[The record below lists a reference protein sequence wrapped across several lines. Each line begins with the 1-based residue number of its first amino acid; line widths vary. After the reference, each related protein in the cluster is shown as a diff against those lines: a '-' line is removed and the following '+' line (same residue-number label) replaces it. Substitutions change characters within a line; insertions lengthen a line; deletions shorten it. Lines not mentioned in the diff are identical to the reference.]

1 MKLEIYN
8 DAIEEYLDN
17 LEQTLKEL
25 HQNSCLN
32 SEDVDETLKNAKGQ
46 IDNLLKTNEHY
57 AKLQLDLDHLKFK
70 NRQKYSLTEIAKRKD
85 SFNPSYVIQSWLRDK
100 NTLELLC
107 LWEKEH
113 NLEFNLEEARK
124 LIAKTKESSFT
135 LTSKIWITKTNA
147 KGIVSKQGK
156 GGGTYAHH
164 EIAID
169 FITWLFPEK
178 RYELTKMITNR
189 ILQIIELDN

>member
-32 SEDVDETLKNAKGQ
+32 SEDVKKQ
-46 IDNLLKTNEHY
+46 IYNLLKTNEHY

-70 NRQKYSLTEIAKRKD
+70 DRQKYSLTEIAKRKD

-135 LTSKIWITKTNA
+135 LTLKIWIATTNA

-189 ILQIIELDN
+189 ALQIIELDN

>member
-25 HQNSCLN
+25 HQNSCLM
-32 SEDVDETLKNAKGQ
+32 SEDVDETLKNAKEQ

-70 NRQKYSLTEIAKRKD
+70 DRQKYSLTEIAKRKD

-113 NLEFNLEEARK
+113 NLDFNFEEARK
-124 LIAKTKESSFT
+124 LIDKTKESSFT
-135 LTSKIWITKTNA
+135 LTSKIWITNTNA
-147 KGIVSKQGK
+147 KGLVSKQGK

-169 FITWLFPEK
+169 FIVWLFPEK
-178 RYELTKMITNR
+178 RYELMKMIINR
-189 ILQIIELDN
+189 ILQMK

>member
-1 MKLEIYN
+1 MCIR
-8 DAIEEYLDN
+8 D
-17 LEQTLKEL
+17 
-25 HQNSCLN
+25 SLN
-32 SEDVDETLKNAKGQ
+32 SEDVDETLKNAKEQ

-57 AKLQLDLDHLKFK
+57 AKLQLDLEHLRFK
-70 NRQKYSLTEIAKRKD
+70 DGQKYSLTEIAKRKD

-113 NLEFNLEEARK
+113 NPDFNLEEARK
-124 LIAKTKESSFT
+124 LIDKTKESSFT
-135 LTSKIWITKTNA
+135 LTSKIWITNTNA
-147 KGIVSKQGK
+147 KGLVSKQGK

-169 FITWLFPEK
+169 FIVWMFPEK
-178 RYELTKMITNR
+178 RYELMKMIINR
-189 ILQIIELDN
+189 ILQMR

>member
-8 DAIEEYLDN
+8 NAIEEYLDN

-25 HQNSCLN
+25 HQSSCLM
-32 SEDVDETLKNAKGQ
+32 SEDVDEMLQNAKEQ
-46 IDNLLKTNEHY
+46 IYNLLKENEHY
-57 AKLQLDLDHLKFK
+57 AKLQLDLEHLKYK
-70 NRQKYSLTEIAKRKD
+70 DKQKYSLTEIAKRKD
-85 SFNPSYVIQSWLRDK
+85 NLNPSYVIQSWLRDK

>member
-32 SEDVDETLKNAKGQ
+32 SEDVDETLKNAKEQ

-57 AKLQLDLDHLKFK
+57 AKLQLDLEHLRFK
-70 NRQKYSLTEIAKRKD
+70 DGQKYSLTEIAKRKD

-113 NLEFNLEEARK
+113 NPDFNLEEARK
-124 LIAKTKESSFT
+124 LIDKTKESSFT
-135 LTSKIWITKTNA
+135 LTSKIWITNTNA
-147 KGIVSKQGK
+147 KGLVSKQGK

-169 FITWLFPEK
+169 FIVWMFPEK
-178 RYELTKMITNR
+178 RYELMKMIINR
-189 ILQIIELDN
+189 ILQMR

>member
-25 HQNSCLN
+25 HQSSCLM
-32 SEDVDETLKNAKGQ
+32 SEDVDEMLQNAKEQ
-46 IDNLLKTNEHY
+46 IYNLLKENEHY
-57 AKLQLDLDHLKFK
+57 AKLQLDLEHLKYK
-70 NRQKYSLTEIAKRKD
+70 DKQKYSLTEIAKRKD

-107 LWEKEH
+107 LWENEH
-113 NLEFNLEEARK
+113 NPDFNLEEARK
-124 LIAKTKESSFT
+124 LIDKTKKASFT
-135 LTSKIWITKTNA
+135 LTSKIWIANTNA
-147 KGIVSKQGK
+147 KGLVSKQGK

-169 FITWLFPEK
+169 FTTWLFPEK

-189 ILQIIELDN
+189 ILQIKRF

>member
-25 HQNSCLN
+25 HQNSCLM
-32 SEDVDETLKNAKGQ
+32 SEDVDETLKNAKEQ
-46 IDNLLKTNEHY
+46 IYNLLKTNEHY

-70 NRQKYSLTEIAKRKD
+70 DRQKYSLTEIAKRKD

-113 NLEFNLEEARK
+113 NLDFNFEEARK
-124 LIAKTKESSFT
+124 LIDKTKESSFT
-135 LTSKIWITKTNA
+135 LTSKIWITNTNA
-147 KGIVSKQGK
+147 KGLISKHGK

-169 FITWLFPEK
+169 FIVCLFPEK
-178 RYELTKMITNR
+178 RYELMKMIINR
-189 ILQIIELDN
+189 ILQMR

>member
-1 MKLEIYN
+1 M
-8 DAIEEYLDN
+8 
-17 LEQTLKEL
+17 TL
-25 HQNSCLN
+25 
-32 SEDVDETLKNAKGQ
+32 
-46 IDNLLKTNEHY
+46 
-57 AKLQLDLDHLKFK
+57 
-70 NRQKYSLTEIAKRKD
+70 
-85 SFNPSYVIQSWLRDK
+85 
-100 NTLELLC
+100 
-107 LWEKEH
+107 
-113 NLEFNLEEARK
+113 
-124 LIAKTKESSFT
+124 
-135 LTSKIWITKTNA
+135 KIWIATTNA